1 MENNYET
8 VCLCALNSIFGYEP
22 RVASALIENLGSAS
36 AVFAMSD
43 ADKDAVFGPYSKYRG
58 KIVKKELDA
67 AEAVLQRLRR
77 DGTAFVGITSDEYPK
92 RLKGCEDAPL
102 GIFVRSDSPVERIFA
117 GTEHYVAVVGTREI
131 TPYGEQWCRDI
142 VRTLADS
149 GAAPCI
155 VSGLAYGTDIIAH
168 RTAVECGL
176 PTIAVMAT
184 GTDTVYPSRHRG
196 FAEHLAGLPG
206 CALVTDYPPGTAPV
220 ALNFIRRNRIIA
232 GLSDS
237 VILVESAV
245 KGGGMI
251 TSRLA
256 FSYNRSVYALPGRGD
271 DSRSQGCNH
280 LIREGVAEI
289 IDSLEGLNVMRLTGD
304 EFNILNWL
312 AVLLAH
318 RKFDITSSVGN
329 SAREYIIDHFMPDTT
344 AVDVMIGYRA
354 DDSYFSFAEDFVNNT
369 ISLRDL
375 NMAMHLGM
383 LGEQVVLLSRR
394 SFDRVKFISYEVADY
409 REYYYKRAERD
420 QDARTAYASHKKDL
434 QQLMDDIFVLD
445 IMREGM
451 GNDDARLQSALFE

>member
-1 MENNYET
+1 M
-8 VCLCALNSIFGYEP
+8 
-22 RVASALIENLGSAS
+22 
-36 AVFAMSD
+36 
-43 ADKDAVFGPYSKYRG
+43 
-58 KIVKKELDA
+58 
-67 AEAVLQRLRR
+67 
-77 DGTAFVGITSDEYPK
+77 FVGITSDEYPK

-142 VRTLADS
+142 VRTLAGS

-184 GTDTVYPSRHRG
+184 GTDTVYPGRHRG

-289 IDSLEGLNVMRLTGD
+289 IDSLDGLNVQLGLCEKGRGCGGMQGCCRIVRGDLTERYSRTLPED
-304 EFNILNWL
+304 KIAAMT
-312 AVLLAH
+312 AVLLKV
-318 RKFDITSSVGN
+318 RERRGIDFDGLCDATGLPYRSVAEVVALLENDGMI
-329 SAREYIIDHFMPDTT
+329 S
-344 AVDVMIGYRA
+344 VDL
-354 DDSYFSFAEDFVNNT
+354 
-369 ISLRDL
+369 LRRCSIR
-375 NMAMHLGM
+375 G
-383 LGEQVVLLSRR
+383 
-394 SFDRVKFISYEVADY
+394 
-409 REYYYKRAERD
+409 
-420 QDARTAYASHKKDL
+420 
-434 QQLMDDIFVLD
+434 
-445 IMREGM
+445 
-451 GNDDARLQSALFE
+451 

>member
-1 MENNYET
+1 MQCEMENNYET

-36 AVFAMSD
+36 AVFEMSD

-58 KIVKKELDA
+58 KIVKKDLDA

-77 DGTAFVGITSDEYPK
+77 DGTVFVGITSDEYPK

-142 VRTLADS
+142 VRTLAGS

-184 GTDTVYPSRHRG
+184 GTDTVYPGRHRG

-289 IDSLEGLNVMRLTGD
+289 IDSLDGLNVQLGLCEKGRGCGGMQGCCRIVRGDLTERYSRTLPED
-304 EFNILNWL
+304 KIAAMT
-312 AVLLAH
+312 AVLLKV
-318 RKFDITSSVGN
+318 RERRGIDFDGLCDATGLPYRSVAEVVALLENDGMI
-329 SAREYIIDHFMPDTT
+329 S
-344 AVDVMIGYRA
+344 VDL
-354 DDSYFSFAEDFVNNT
+354 
-369 ISLRDL
+369 LRRCSIR
-375 NMAMHLGM
+375 G
-383 LGEQVVLLSRR
+383 
-394 SFDRVKFISYEVADY
+394 
-409 REYYYKRAERD
+409 
-420 QDARTAYASHKKDL
+420 
-434 QQLMDDIFVLD
+434 
-445 IMREGM
+445 
-451 GNDDARLQSALFE
+451 

>member
-36 AVFAMSD
+36 AVFEMSD

-77 DGTAFVGITSDEYPK
+77 DGTVFVGITSDEYPK

-142 VRTLADS
+142 VRTLAGS
-149 GAAPCI
+149 GAVPCI

-184 GTDTVYPSRHRG
+184 GTDTVYPGRHRG

-280 LIREGVAEI
+280 LMREGVAEI
-289 IDSLEGLNVMRLTGD
+289 IDSLDGLNVQLGLCEKERGCGGMQGCCRIVRGDLTERYSRTLPED
-304 EFNILNWL
+304 KIAAMT
-312 AVLLAH
+312 AVLLKV
-318 RKFDITSSVGN
+318 RERRGIDFDGLCDATGLPYRSVAEVVSLLENDGMI
-329 SAREYIIDHFMPDTT
+329 S
-344 AVDVMIGYRA
+344 VDL
-354 DDSYFSFAEDFVNNT
+354 
-369 ISLRDL
+369 LRRCSIR
-375 NMAMHLGM
+375 G
-383 LGEQVVLLSRR
+383 
-394 SFDRVKFISYEVADY
+394 
-409 REYYYKRAERD
+409 
-420 QDARTAYASHKKDL
+420 
-434 QQLMDDIFVLD
+434 
-445 IMREGM
+445 
-451 GNDDARLQSALFE
+451 

>member
-36 AVFAMSD
+36 AVFEMSD

-77 DGTAFVGITSDEYPK
+77 DGTVFVGITSDEYPK

-142 VRTLADS
+142 VRTLAGS

-184 GTDTVYPSRHRG
+184 GTDTVYPGRHRG

-289 IDSLEGLNVMRLTGD
+289 IDSLDGLNVQLGLSEKGRGCGGMQGCCRIVRGDLTERYSRTLPED
-304 EFNILNWL
+304 KIAAMT
-312 AVLLAH
+312 AVLLKV
-318 RKFDITSSVGN
+318 RERRGIDFDGLCDATGLPYRSVAEVVALLENDGMI
-329 SAREYIIDHFMPDTT
+329 S
-344 AVDVMIGYRA
+344 VDL
-354 DDSYFSFAEDFVNNT
+354 
-369 ISLRDL
+369 LRRCSIR
-375 NMAMHLGM
+375 G
-383 LGEQVVLLSRR
+383 
-394 SFDRVKFISYEVADY
+394 
-409 REYYYKRAERD
+409 
-420 QDARTAYASHKKDL
+420 
-434 QQLMDDIFVLD
+434 
-445 IMREGM
+445 
-451 GNDDARLQSALFE
+451 

>member
-77 DGTAFVGITSDEYPK
+77 DGTVFVGITSDEYPK

-142 VRTLADS
+142 VRTLAGS

-184 GTDTVYPSRHRG
+184 GTDTVYPSRHRD

-251 TSRLA
+251 TGRLA

-289 IDSLEGLNVMRLTGD
+289 IDSLDGLNVQLGLCEKGRGCGGMQGCCRIVRGDLTERYSRTLPED
-304 EFNILNWL
+304 KIAAMT
-312 AVLLAH
+312 AVLLKV
-318 RKFDITSSVGN
+318 RERRGIDFDGLCDATGLPYRSVAEVVALLENDGMI
-329 SAREYIIDHFMPDTT
+329 S
-344 AVDVMIGYRA
+344 VDL
-354 DDSYFSFAEDFVNNT
+354 
-369 ISLRDL
+369 LRRC
-375 NMAMHLGM
+375 
-383 LGEQVVLLSRR
+383 SIR
-394 SFDRVKFISYEVADY
+394 DRQIE
-409 REYYYKRAERD
+409 
-420 QDARTAYASHKKDL
+420 KK
-434 QQLMDDIFVLD
+434 
-445 IMREGM
+445 
-451 GNDDARLQSALFE
+451 

>member
-36 AVFAMSD
+36 AVFEMSD

-77 DGTAFVGITSDEYPK
+77 DGTVFVGITSDEYPK

-102 GIFVRSDSPVERIFA
+102 GIFVRSGSPVERIFA

-142 VRTLADS
+142 VRTLAGS

-184 GTDTVYPSRHRG
+184 GTDTVYPGRHRG

-251 TSRLA
+251 TCRLA

-289 IDSLEGLNVMRLTGD
+289 IDSLDGLNVQLGLSEKGRGCGGMQGCCRIVRGDLTERYSRTLPED
-304 EFNILNWL
+304 KIAAMT
-312 AVLLAH
+312 AVLLKV
-318 RKFDITSSVGN
+318 RERRGIDFDGLCDATGLPYRSVAEVVALLENDGMI
-329 SAREYIIDHFMPDTT
+329 S
-344 AVDVMIGYRA
+344 VDL
-354 DDSYFSFAEDFVNNT
+354 
-369 ISLRDL
+369 LRRCSIR
-375 NMAMHLGM
+375 G
-383 LGEQVVLLSRR
+383 
-394 SFDRVKFISYEVADY
+394 
-409 REYYYKRAERD
+409 
-420 QDARTAYASHKKDL
+420 
-434 QQLMDDIFVLD
+434 
-445 IMREGM
+445 
-451 GNDDARLQSALFE
+451 

>member
-36 AVFAMSD
+36 AVFEMSD

-67 AEAVLQRLRR
+67 AEEVLQRLRR
-77 DGTAFVGITSDEYPK
+77 DGTVFVGITSDEYPK

-102 GIFVRSDSPVERIFA
+102 GVFVRSDSPVERIFA

-142 VRTLADS
+142 VRTLAGS

-184 GTDTVYPSRHRG
+184 GTDTVYPGRHRG

-289 IDSLEGLNVMRLTGD
+289 IDSLDGLNVQLCLCEKGRGCGGMQGCCRIVRGDLTERYSRTLPED
-304 EFNILNWL
+304 KIAAMT
-312 AVLLAH
+312 AVLLKV
-318 RKFDITSSVGN
+318 RERRGIDFDGLCDATGLPYRSVAEVVALLENDGMI
-329 SAREYIIDHFMPDTT
+329 S
-344 AVDVMIGYRA
+344 VDL
-354 DDSYFSFAEDFVNNT
+354 
-369 ISLRDL
+369 LRRCSIR
-375 NMAMHLGM
+375 G
-383 LGEQVVLLSRR
+383 
-394 SFDRVKFISYEVADY
+394 
-409 REYYYKRAERD
+409 
-420 QDARTAYASHKKDL
+420 
-434 QQLMDDIFVLD
+434 
-445 IMREGM
+445 
-451 GNDDARLQSALFE
+451 

>member
-36 AVFAMSD
+36 AVFEMSD

-77 DGTAFVGITSDEYPK
+77 DGTVFVGITSDEYPK

-102 GIFVRSDSPVERIFA
+102 GVFVRSDSPVERIFA

-142 VRTLADS
+142 VRTLAGS

-184 GTDTVYPSRHRG
+184 GTDTVYPGRHRG

-289 IDSLEGLNVMRLTGD
+289 IDSLDGLNVQLGLCEKGRGRGGIKECGCRHVRSDGAALSPVQGDNPEASMRSSLTERYSRTLSED
-304 EFNILNWL
+304 KIAAMT
-312 AVLLAH
+312 AVLLKV
-318 RKFDITSSVGN
+318 REKRGIDFDGLCDATGLPYRSV
-329 SAREYIIDHFMPDTT
+329 A
-344 AVDVMIGYRA
+344 
-354 DDSYFSFAEDFVNNT
+354 
-369 ISLRDL
+369 
-375 NMAMHLGM
+375 
-383 LGEQVVLLSRR
+383 
-394 SFDRVKFISYEVADY
+394 EVAALLENDGMI
-409 REYYYKRAERD
+409 
-420 QDARTAYASHKKDL
+420 SVDL
-434 QQLMDDIFVLD
+434 LRRCSI
-445 IMREGM
+445 R
-451 GNDDARLQSALFE
+451 R

>member
-36 AVFAMSD
+36 AVFEMSD

-77 DGTAFVGITSDEYPK
+77 DGTVFVGITSDEYPK

-142 VRTLADS
+142 VRTLAGS

-184 GTDTVYPSRHRG
+184 GTDTVYPGRHRG

-289 IDSLEGLNVMRLTGD
+289 IDSLDGLNVQLGLCEKGRGCGGIQGCCRIVRGDLTERYSRTLPED
-304 EFNILNWL
+304 KIAAMT
-312 AVLLAH
+312 AVLLKV
-318 RKFDITSSVGN
+318 RERRGIDFDGLCDATGLPYRSVAEVVALLENDGMI
-329 SAREYIIDHFMPDTT
+329 S
-344 AVDVMIGYRA
+344 VDL
-354 DDSYFSFAEDFVNNT
+354 
-369 ISLRDL
+369 LRRC
-375 NMAMHLGM
+375 
-383 LGEQVVLLSRR
+383 SIR
-394 SFDRVKFISYEVADY
+394 DR
-409 REYYYKRAERD
+409 
-420 QDARTAYASHKKDL
+420 
-434 QQLMDDIFVLD
+434 
-445 IMREGM
+445 
-451 GNDDARLQSALFE
+451 

>member
-36 AVFAMSD
+36 AVFEMSD

-77 DGTAFVGITSDEYPK
+77 DGTVFVGITSDEYPK

-142 VRTLADS
+142 VRTLAGS

-245 KGGGMI
+245 KGDSQPACVFLQPFCI
-251 TSRLA
+251 RLA
-256 FSYNRSVYALPGRGD
+256 GARRRQPFAGLQPPYKGGRCGDNR
-271 DSRSQGCNH
+271 
-280 LIREGVAEI
+280 
-289 IDSLEGLNVMRLTGD
+289 
-304 EFNILNWL
+304 
-312 AVLLAH
+312 
-318 RKFDITSSVGN
+318 
-329 SAREYIIDHFMPDTT
+329 
-344 AVDVMIGYRA
+344 
-354 DDSYFSFAEDFVNNT
+354 
-369 ISLRDL
+369 
-375 NMAMHLGM
+375 
-383 LGEQVVLLSRR
+383 LS
-394 SFDRVKFISYEVADY
+394 
-409 REYYYKRAERD
+409 
-420 QDARTAYASHKKDL
+420 
-434 QQLMDDIFVLD
+434 
-445 IMREGM
+445 
-451 GNDDARLQSALFE
+451 

>member
-36 AVFAMSD
+36 AVFEMSD

-77 DGTAFVGITSDEYPK
+77 DGTVFVGITSDEYPK

-142 VRTLADS
+142 VRTLAGS

-184 GTDTVYPSRHRG
+184 GTDTVYPGRHRG

-289 IDSLEGLNVMRLTGD
+289 IDSLDGLNVQLGLWEKGRGCGGMQGCCRIVRGDLTERYSRTLPED
-304 EFNILNWL
+304 KIAAMT
-312 AVLLAH
+312 AVLLKV
-318 RKFDITSSVGN
+318 RERRGIDFDGLCDATGLPYRSVAEVVALLENDGMI
-329 SAREYIIDHFMPDTT
+329 S
-344 AVDVMIGYRA
+344 VDL
-354 DDSYFSFAEDFVNNT
+354 
-369 ISLRDL
+369 LRRCSIR
-375 NMAMHLGM
+375 G
-383 LGEQVVLLSRR
+383 
-394 SFDRVKFISYEVADY
+394 
-409 REYYYKRAERD
+409 
-420 QDARTAYASHKKDL
+420 
-434 QQLMDDIFVLD
+434 
-445 IMREGM
+445 
-451 GNDDARLQSALFE
+451 

>member
-36 AVFAMSD
+36 AVFEMSD

-58 KIVKKELDA
+58 KIVKKDLDA

-77 DGTAFVGITSDEYPK
+77 DGTVFVGITSDEYPK

-142 VRTLADS
+142 VRTLAGS

-184 GTDTVYPSRHRG
+184 GTDTVYPGRHRG

-251 TSRLA
+251 TSRIA

-289 IDSLEGLNVMRLTGD
+289 IDPLDGLNVQLGLCEKGRGCGGMQGCCRIVRGDLTERYSRTLPED
-304 EFNILNWL
+304 KIAAMT
-312 AVLLAH
+312 AVLLKV
-318 RKFDITSSVGN
+318 RERRGIDFDGLCDATGLPYRSVAEVVALLENDGMI
-329 SAREYIIDHFMPDTT
+329 S
-344 AVDVMIGYRA
+344 VDL
-354 DDSYFSFAEDFVNNT
+354 
-369 ISLRDL
+369 LRRCSIR
-375 NMAMHLGM
+375 G
-383 LGEQVVLLSRR
+383 
-394 SFDRVKFISYEVADY
+394 
-409 REYYYKRAERD
+409 
-420 QDARTAYASHKKDL
+420 
-434 QQLMDDIFVLD
+434 
-445 IMREGM
+445 
-451 GNDDARLQSALFE
+451 

>member
-77 DGTAFVGITSDEYPK
+77 DGTVFVGITSDEYPK

-149 GAAPCI
+149 GTAPCI

-184 GTDTVYPSRHRG
+184 GTDTVYPSRHRD

-251 TSRLA
+251 TGRLA

-289 IDSLEGLNVMRLTGD
+289 IDSLDGLNVQLGLCEKERGCGGMQGCCRIVRGDLTERYSRTLPED
-304 EFNILNWL
+304 KIAAMT
-312 AVLLAH
+312 AVLLKV
-318 RKFDITSSVGN
+318 RERRGIDFDGLCDATGLPYRSV
-329 SAREYIIDHFMPDTT
+329 A
-344 AVDVMIGYRA
+344 
-354 DDSYFSFAEDFVNNT
+354 
-369 ISLRDL
+369 
-375 NMAMHLGM
+375 
-383 LGEQVVLLSRR
+383 
-394 SFDRVKFISYEVADY
+394 EVAALLENDGMI
-409 REYYYKRAERD
+409 
-420 QDARTAYASHKKDL
+420 SVDL
-434 QQLMDDIFVLD
+434 LRRCSI
-445 IMREGM
+445 R
-451 GNDDARLQSALFE
+451 R

>member
-36 AVFAMSD
+36 AVFEMSD

-67 AEAVLQRLRR
+67 AEAVLQRLWR
-77 DGTAFVGITSDEYPK
+77 DGAVFVGITSDEYPK

-142 VRTLADS
+142 VRTLAGS

-184 GTDTVYPSRHRG
+184 GTDTVYPGRHRG

-251 TSRLA
+251 TGRLA

-289 IDSLEGLNVMRLTGD
+289 IDSLDGLNVQLGLCEKERGCGGMQGCCRVVRGDLTERYSRTLPED
-304 EFNILNWL
+304 KIAAMT
-312 AVLLAH
+312 AVLLKV
-318 RKFDITSSVGN
+318 RERRGIDFDGLCDATGLPYRSVAEVVALLENDGMI
-329 SAREYIIDHFMPDTT
+329 S
-344 AVDVMIGYRA
+344 VDL
-354 DDSYFSFAEDFVNNT
+354 
-369 ISLRDL
+369 LRRCSIR
-375 NMAMHLGM
+375 G
-383 LGEQVVLLSRR
+383 
-394 SFDRVKFISYEVADY
+394 
-409 REYYYKRAERD
+409 
-420 QDARTAYASHKKDL
+420 
-434 QQLMDDIFVLD
+434 
-445 IMREGM
+445 
-451 GNDDARLQSALFE
+451 

>member
-1 MENNYET
+1 MMQCEMENNYET

-36 AVFAMSD
+36 AVFEMSD

-58 KIVKKELDA
+58 KIVKKDLDA

-77 DGTAFVGITSDEYPK
+77 DGTVFVGITSDEYPK

-142 VRTLADS
+142 VRTLAGS

-184 GTDTVYPSRHRG
+184 GTDTVYPGRHRG

-289 IDSLEGLNVMRLTGD
+289 IDSLDGLNVQLGLCEKGRGCGGMQGCCRIVRGDLTERYSRTLPED
-304 EFNILNWL
+304 KIAAMT
-312 AVLLAH
+312 AVLLKV
-318 RKFDITSSVGN
+318 RERRGIDFDGLCDATGLPYRSVAEVVALLENDGMI
-329 SAREYIIDHFMPDTT
+329 S
-344 AVDVMIGYRA
+344 VDL
-354 DDSYFSFAEDFVNNT
+354 
-369 ISLRDL
+369 LRRCSIR
-375 NMAMHLGM
+375 G
-383 LGEQVVLLSRR
+383 
-394 SFDRVKFISYEVADY
+394 
-409 REYYYKRAERD
+409 
-420 QDARTAYASHKKDL
+420 
-434 QQLMDDIFVLD
+434 
-445 IMREGM
+445 
-451 GNDDARLQSALFE
+451 

>member
-36 AVFAMSD
+36 AVFEMSD

-67 AEAVLQRLRR
+67 AEEVLQRLRR
-77 DGTAFVGITSDEYPK
+77 DGTVFVGITSDEYPK

-142 VRTLADS
+142 VRTLAGS

-184 GTDTVYPSRHRG
+184 GTDTVYPGRHRG

-289 IDSLEGLNVMRLTGD
+289 IDSLDGLNVQLGLSEKGRGCGGMQGCCRIVRGDLTERYSRTLPED
-304 EFNILNWL
+304 KIAAMT
-312 AVLLAH
+312 AVLLKV
-318 RKFDITSSVGN
+318 RERRGIDFDGLCDATGLPYRSVAEVVALLENDGMI
-329 SAREYIIDHFMPDTT
+329 S
-344 AVDVMIGYRA
+344 VDL
-354 DDSYFSFAEDFVNNT
+354 
-369 ISLRDL
+369 LRRCSIR
-375 NMAMHLGM
+375 G
-383 LGEQVVLLSRR
+383 
-394 SFDRVKFISYEVADY
+394 
-409 REYYYKRAERD
+409 
-420 QDARTAYASHKKDL
+420 
-434 QQLMDDIFVLD
+434 
-445 IMREGM
+445 
-451 GNDDARLQSALFE
+451 